1 MATRSTIA
9 IQHEDGSVDQ
19 IYAHWDGYL
28 QGVGATLLEHYQDRK
43 KVQDLIAHGDVSIL
57 GSEIGVK
64 QDFNSPVK
72 GMCLFYARDRGE
84 DGVQARPFVSLSDY
98 EQNHQYEEFEYLF
111 TTDNVWSVFYN
122 DDWHDLEY
130 ELQQLEEVEEVE

>member
-1 MATRSTIA
+1 MSTRSTIA
-9 IQHEDGSVDQ
+9 IQHADGSVDQ

-43 KVQDLIAHGDVSIL
+43 KVQDLIAHGDVSVL
-57 GSEIGVK
+57 GPEIGVK
-64 QDFNSPVK
+64 QDFNSPID

-84 DGVQARPFVSLSDY
+84 DGVQAMPFVSLSDY
-98 EQNHQYEEFEYLF
+98 EQNHQYEEYEYLF
-111 TTDNVWSVFYN
+111 TADNVWSVFYN

>member
-9 IQHEDGSVDQ
+9 IQHADGSVDQ

-28 QGVGATLLEHYQDRK
+28 QGVGSTLVDHYQDRD

-64 QDFNSPVK
+64 QDLNTPID

-84 DGVQARPFVSLSDY
+84 QGVQARPFASLEDY
-98 EQNHQYEEFEYLF
+98 EQNHQYEEYEYLF
-111 TTDNVWSVFYN
+111 TADNVWSVFF
-122 DDWHDLEY
+122 DDEWHDLEY
-130 ELQQLEEVEEVE
+130 ELQQLSEEA